1 MSSKQRAVAAL
12 SVLAAAALAF
22 VLLINTSWQPV
33 QDDIVGNAAL
43 GKTSEFDGNV
53 RSPVSEFYAAPDPA
67 EFSRLAAGTV
77 LRSEAIEEAPEGVRA
92 WRIMY
97 VSANN
102 DGEPIPITAYYAE
115 PDRETLTGFPLVGLA
130 HGTTGLVPECGMSQ
144 APFTAGTTGFEYWEF
159 LGRQIVANGWAMVV
173 TDYEGM
179 GAPGNPTYL
188 LRKQG
193 YDVLDSLRAAV
204 RFRPQTVD
212 ATKVGIIGHSEGAY
226 AALAAGDMWTAYA
239 PDVMLRGVVSIA
251 PGGVP
256 PLPFAINALSSASGA
271 SGAGPRNGYVTYLST
286 SWAATY
292 PELLSPDAFLTQ
304 EGAQIIPEAAKL
316 CQGEV
321 VEELTER
328 FTTYFRAD
336 LPKEI
341 VTVAAKNAPITR
353 RSEAPTLLLQ
363 GQKDTGIVPQ
373 ITRGFANLM
382 CFYGS
387 TTEYRQFATDTH
399 RSSVFT
405 SVPAWTDWFTD
416 RFDGLPAG
424 STCKEL

>member
-1 MSSKQRAVAAL
+1 MSNRQRAVSAL
-12 SVLAAAALAF
+12 SVIAAAALAF
-22 VLLINTSWQPV
+22 VLLAQSAWQPV
-33 QDDIVGNAAL
+33 QDDIVGNPQL
-43 GKTSEFDGNV
+43 GQTSEFEGTV
-53 RSPVSEFYAAPDPA
+53 RSPVTDFYTPPPSDEFA
-67 EFSRLAAGTV
+67 ELAHGSV
-77 LRSEAIEEAPEGVRA
+77 IRSEEITDAPEGVRA
-92 WRIMY
+92 WRLMY
-97 VSANN
+97 VSQSNS
-102 DGEPIPITAYYAE
+102 GETIPITAYYAE

-159 LGRQIVANGWAMVV
+159 LGRQIVANGWAVVV

-179 GAPGNPTYL
+179 GAPGTPTYL

-193 YDVLDSLRAAV
+193 YDVLDSLRAAT

-212 ATKVGIIGHSEGAY
+212 DTNIGIIGHSEGAY

-256 PLPFAINALSSASGA
+256 PLPYAINALSQSSGA
-271 SGAGPRNGYVTYLST
+271 TGAGPRNGYVTYLST
-286 SWAATY
+286 SWSATY
-292 PELLSPDAFLTQ
+292 PELLPSDAFLTEQ
-304 EGAQIIPEAAKL
+304 GAQVIPEAANL

-321 VEELTER
+321 VQTLTEP

-341 VTVAAKNAPITR
+341 VTVAAENAPITR
-353 RSEAPTLLLQ
+353 RSATPTLILQ

-387 TTEYRQFATDTH
+387 TVDYRQFATDTH

-405 SVPAWTDWFTD
+405 SVPDWTDWFTQ
-416 RFDGLPAG
+416 RFEGLPAG
-424 STCKEL
+424 STCKGL

>member
-1 MSSKQRAVAAL
+1 MNGNSRSVAVI
-12 SVLAAAALAF
+12 SVVAAAALAF
-22 VLLINTSWQPV
+22 VLLAWSSWQPV
-33 QDDIVGNAAL
+33 QDDITGNTTT
-43 GKTSEFDGNV
+43 GQTQEFDGTV
-53 RSPVSEFYAAPDPA
+53 RSPVTEFYTPPPAAEYEDA
-67 EFSRLAAGTV
+67 IHGTV
-77 LRSEAIEEAPEGVRA
+77 LKSEPIAEAPEGVRA

-97 VSANN
+97 ASQNN
-102 DGEPIPITAYYAE
+102 FGETIPITAYYAE

-144 APFTAGTTGFEYWEF
+144 APFTPGTTGFEYWEF
-159 LGRQIVANGWAMVV
+159 LGRQIVANGYAVVV

-193 YDVLDSLRAAV
+193 YDVLDSLRAAT

-226 AALAAGDMWTAYA
+226 AVLAAGDLWTAYA

-256 PLPFAINALSSASGA
+256 PIPYAINALVSATGSG
-271 SGAGPRNGYVTYLST
+271 GAGPRNGYVSYLST
-286 SWAATY
+286 SWSANY
-292 PELLSPDAFLTQ
+292 PELLSTDAFFTA
-304 EGAQIIPEAAKL
+304 EGAQTIPEAAKL
-316 CQGEV
+316 CQGEIV
-321 VEELTER
+321 QQLDQPI
-328 FTTYFRAD
+328 TTYFSTD

-341 VTVAAKNAPITR
+341 ITVAAANTPITG
-353 RSEAPTLLLQ
+353 RSAAPTLMIQ

-387 TTEYRQFATDTH
+387 TVEYRQFANDTH

-405 SVPAWTDWFTD
+405 SVPTWTDWLEA
-416 RFDGLPAG
+416 RFEGVPAG
-424 STCKEL
+424 STCKGL

>member
-1 MSSKQRAVAAL
+1 MMGRSRAVAVV
-12 SVLAAAALAF
+12 SVIAAAALAF
-22 VLLINTSWQPV
+22 VLLAQSSWQPI
-33 QDDIVGNAAL
+33 QDDITGNTAL
-43 GKTSEFDGNV
+43 GQTSEFDGTV
-53 RSPVSEFYAAPDPA
+53 RSPVSDFYTPPPAADYSDVA
-67 EFSRLAAGTV
+67 HGTV
-77 LRSEAIEEAPEGVRA
+77 LKSEEIAEAPEGVRA

-97 VSANN
+97 ASQNN
-102 DGEPIPITAYYAE
+102 DGETIPITAYYAE

-144 APFTAGTTGFEYWEF
+144 APFTPGTTGFEYWEF
-159 LGRQIVANGWAMVV
+159 LGRQLVANGYAVV
-173 TDYEGM
+173 ATDYEGM

-193 YDVLDSLRAAV
+193 YDVLDSLRAAT

-212 ATKVGIIGHSEGAY
+212 DTQVGIIGHSEGGY
-226 AALAAGDMWTAYA
+226 AVLAAGDMWTAYA

-256 PLPFAINALSSASGA
+256 PIPFAINALVSATGSG
-271 SGAGPRNGYVTYLST
+271 GAGPRNGYVSYLAT
-286 SWAATY
+286 SWSATY
-292 PELLSPDAFLTQ
+292 PELLPADAFFTS

-316 CQGEV
+316 CQGEII
-321 VEELTER
+321 EELDQPI
-328 FTTYFRAD
+328 TTYFSTD

-341 VTVAAKNAPITR
+341 ITVAAENTPITG
-353 RSEAPTLLLQ
+353 RSAVPTLILQ

-387 TTEYRQFATDTH
+387 TTDYRQFANDTH

-405 SVPAWTDWFTD
+405 SAPVWTDWFNE
-416 RFDGLPAG
+416 RFEGIPAG
-424 STCKEL
+424 STCKGL

>member
-1 MSSKQRAVAAL
+1 MSTKQRAVATVSL
-12 SVLAAAALAF
+12 LAAAALAF
-22 VLLINTSWQPV
+22 VLLVSSSWQPV
-33 QDDIVGNAAL
+33 QDDIVGNPAL
-43 GKTSEFDGNV
+43 GQTSEFDGTV
-53 RSPVSEFYAAPDPA
+53 RSPVSAFYDAPAPGDY
-67 EFSRLAAGTV
+67 EDLAAGSV
-77 LRSEAIEEAPEGVRA
+77 IRSEPIDDSPEGVRA

-97 VSANN
+97 VSADN
-102 DGEPIPITAYYAE
+102 DGNAIPITAYYAE
-115 PDRETLTGFPLVGLA
+115 PDRETLTGFPLLGLA

-159 LGRQIVANGWAMVV
+159 LGRQIVANGWAVVV

-212 ATKVGIIGHSEGAY
+212 ATNVGIIGHSEGAY

-256 PLPFAINALSSASGA
+256 PLPFALNALSSASGA
-271 SGAGPRNGYVTYLST
+271 GGAGPRNGYVTYLST

-292 PELLSPDAFLTQ
+292 PELLSPDAFFTD

-321 VEELTER
+321 VAELTEP
-328 FTTYFRAD
+328 FTNYFRAD

-341 VTVAAKNAPITR
+341 VTVAAMNTPITR
-353 RSEAPTLLLQ
+353 RSEAPTLMLQ

-382 CFYGS
+382 CSYGS

-405 SVPAWTDWFTD
+405 SVPDWTDWFAD
-416 RFDGLPAG
+416 RFAGLPAG
-424 STCKEL
+424 STCKGL